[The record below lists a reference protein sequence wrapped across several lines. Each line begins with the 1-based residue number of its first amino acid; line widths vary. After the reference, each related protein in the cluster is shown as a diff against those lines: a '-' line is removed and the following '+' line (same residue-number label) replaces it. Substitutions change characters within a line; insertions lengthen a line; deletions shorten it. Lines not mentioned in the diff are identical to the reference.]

1 MTTWTWVLILTL
13 GLIKVP
19 IAALMLWI
27 PFRSDSA
34 LHSPPSAESAEGE
47 SPGEDDGGSKTL
59 PGLGGGPRLGGP
71 RHPRTPRGRRGPRRG
86 PHGSPAPPSP
96 ARVRQ
101 GRPSVRRVRAPR

>member
-1 MTTWTWVLILTL
+1 MWVLILTL

-34 LHSPPSAESAEGE
+34 LHSLPPTESAEGDA
-47 SPGEDDGGSKTL
+47 PGEDDGGSRTL
-59 PGLGGGPRLGGP
+59 PGLGGGPRSGGP
-71 RHPRTPRGRRGPRRG
+71 RHPRTPRGRRGP
-86 PHGSPAPPSP
+86 HGSPAPPSP
-96 ARVRQ
+96 ARIRR